1 MSFDTL
7 GLDPK
12 LVRAMHKREFRAPTP
27 VQVNVCPPPP
37 PSFSPSFDVL
47 PSLFLIVTNPT
58 LSIHSFIIQ
67 AECIPKA
74 LEGKDIVATAR
85 TGSGKTLAYLLPA
98 LHRILSST
106 TNDDQHQEVNKA
118 GWQALIL
125 VPTRELCEQVRE
137 ECSTLASTCGITVT
151 ALSNEGSL
159 RHGVTSAGN
168 VVVATPARIA
178 AALKE
183 KALTQHMLQRTLR
196 TLVLDEAD
204 LLLSYGYEEDV
215 AKLAPVIPRS
225 CQCMLMS
232 ATSSGDIDTLSKLI
246 LHSPVSLDLLGLSNI
261 NNNNN
266 NNTYEGGQ
274 EEDGRGGGGVVGASA
289 AEIEH
294 HRVDL
299 PFVRDHAEESS
310 ERLLHVLAM
319 LRLGLVHRKVLI
331 FVNSADIG
339 MKVKLF
345 LDAFGIKAAVIHAE
359 LPLNSRHHILQ
370 QFNKG
375 LFDYLIATDDV
386 HGMNED
392 SGDVHNNKNHNNKAK
407 GRGNSNKSGGA
418 NKKRQQQDKEEEF
431 GVTRGID
438 FKGVN
443 TVINYQ
449 LPSSVAGYIHRVGRT
464 GRAGHLGT
472 AITLFHSPKS
482 PDYDDEFVADL
493 EQHLMQASGENQE
506 TGSEATTTTFL
517 KPFTKLTK
525 ATVDALR
532 YRSEDV
538 ARSVTGA
545 AIKEARAAEIKAE
558 LLNSKRLKAFF
569 EERPSD
575 LNLLRHDRALTS
587 ASAAAPHLKHLPAY
601 LREAGGGSEILK
613 RQGRGILPAKK
624 RRKLQASGGAGV
636 DPVKGGGGGFTPA
649 PKKGGADRYE
659 PMTAMEKRAAERKDK
674 KKSGSGN
681 KKVNEEGFV
690 PKRNVR
696 KHSGRKR

>member
-1 MSFDTL
+1 
-7 GLDPK
+7 
-12 LVRAMHKREFRAPTP
+12 
-27 VQVNVCPPPP
+27 
-37 PSFSPSFDVL
+37 
-47 PSLFLIVTNPT
+47 
-58 LSIHSFIIQ
+58 
-67 AECIPKA
+67 
-74 LEGKDIVATAR
+74 
-85 TGSGKTLAYLLPA
+85 
-98 LHRILSST
+98 
-106 TNDDQHQEVNKA
+106 
-118 GWQALIL
+118 
-125 VPTRELCEQVRE
+125 
-137 ECSTLASTCGITVT
+137 
-151 ALSNEGSL
+151 
-159 RHGVTSAGN
+159 
-168 VVVATPARIA
+168 
-178 AALKE
+178 
-183 KALTQHMLQRTLR
+183 MLQRTLR

-215 AKLAPVIPRS
+215 ATLAPIIPRA

-246 LHSPVSLDLLGLSNI
+246 LHSPVSLDLLGLST
-261 NNNNN
+261 NNEN
-266 NNTYEGGQ
+266 GQ
-274 EEDGRGGGGVVGASA
+274 EEDGRGGGVGGGVVGASA

-294 HRVDL
+294 YRVEL
-299 PFVRDHAEESS
+299 PFVRDHTEEGS
-310 ERLLHVLAM
+310 ERLLHLLAM
-319 LRLGLVHRKVLI
+319 LRLGLVQRKVLI

-392 SGDVHNNKNHNNKAK
+392 GGDAHNKKNNKAK
-407 GRGNSNKSGGA
+407 GRGNNNSSGK
-418 NKKRQQQDKEEEF
+418 KKRQQDKEEEF

-493 EQHLMQASGENQE
+493 EHHLMQASSENQ
-506 TGSEATTTTFL
+506 SEAAMTTFL
-517 KPFTKLTK
+517 KPFTKLNK
-525 ATVDALR
+525 VTVDALR
-532 YRSEDV
+532 YRSEDI

-624 RRKLQASGGAGV
+624 RRKLQASGV
-636 DPVKGGGGGFTPA
+636 DPVKGGGGFTPA

-659 PMTAMEKRAAERKDK
+659 PMTAMEKRAAEKKDKK